1 MITNNGKQII
11 AKYLLGQAPEFASY
25 LAAGSGNV
33 PYPQSS
39 AASPYYDAT
48 RKNLDF
54 EIFRVPILSKG
65 FVRENG
71 VDKIVFK
78 AEMPSD
84 QRYQI
89 TEIGVFPAL
98 GNSIANQYDSKL
110 LMTFS
115 KAENWLYNFTSA
127 SVTSASV
134 VEIAN
139 RLDGEAP
146 GEPSTST
153 DINVTEGINDYDYSD
168 KIFHFN
174 SNDGI
179 FNDTARKNKHEPS
192 RFLNQALMVRGDSSS
207 YSIENS
213 TFNFDFS
220 QNSPN
225 DKIRFAISLINKS
238 ANSNSIPATTTIKIE
253 FINNV
258 GSRPKATYTKTLV
271 QNDFNVKSSN
281 GVLPSRYI
289 VIDED
294 STDLANFGIR
304 LGSFTKDTDFSWGQV
319 NLVKITAYVTTGN
332 GTDNQYYICLD
343 GMRLENESVSNP
355 LYSLV
360 GYNVARTSNGYP
372 IVKVEN
378 TNNYIEYRF
387 GVSVS

>member
-11 AKYLLGQAPEFASY
+11 AKYLLGQAPEFAAY

-33 PYPQSS
+33 PFAQSN
-39 AASPYYDAT
+39 AASPYYDGA

-65 FVRENG
+65 FVKEDG

-89 TEIGVFPAL
+89 TEIGVFPAIK
-98 GNSIANQYDSKL
+98 NSIANQYDSKL

-115 KAENWLYNFTSA
+115 KAENWLYSLTSA
-127 SVTSASV
+127 SVTSASAVAEV
-134 VEIAN
+134 VA
-139 RLDGEAP
+139 LDNEN
-146 GEPSTST
+146 TST
-153 DINVTEGINDYDYSD
+153 TDISVSDRIFYFNANDR
-168 KIFHFN
+168 
-174 SNDGI
+174 I
-179 FNDTARKNKHEPS
+179 FNDTNRKNKHEPS
-192 RFLNQALMVRGDSSS
+192 RFLNKALMVRGDNSS

-289 VIDED
+289 VVDED
-294 STDLANFGIR
+294 STDLTNFGIR

-343 GMRLENESVSNP
+343 GMRLENENIFNP

-372 IVKVEN
+372 IIKVEN

>member
-1 MITNNGKQII
+1 MITDKGKQII
-11 AKYLLGQAPEFASY
+11 AKYLLGQAPEFASH

-33 PYPQSS
+33 PFSQAN
-39 AASPYYDAT
+39 AASPFYLGT

-54 EIFRVPILSKG
+54 EMFRVPILSKG
-65 FVRENG
+65 FVREDG

-89 TEIGVFPAL
+89 TEVGVFPAPK
-98 GNSIANQYDSKL
+98 NSIANQYDSKL

-115 KAENWLYNFTSA
+115 TAESWLFNLASA

-134 VEIAN
+134 VGEVNA
-139 RLDGEAP
+139 LDSGNT
-146 GEPSTST
+146 GTT
-153 DINVTEGINDYDYSD
+153 DILATERVFYFNANDR
-168 KIFHFN
+168 
-174 SNDGI
+174 I
-179 FNDTARKNKHEPS
+179 FNDTNRKNKHEPS
-192 RFLNQALMVRGDSSS
+192 RFLNKALMVRGDNSS

-281 GVLPSRYI
+281 GVLASRYI
-289 VIDED
+289 VVDED
-294 STDLANFGIR
+294 SQDLVNFGIR
-304 LGSFTKDTDFSWGQV
+304 LGSFTKDTDFSWGQI

-332 GTDNQYYICLD
+332 GTDNQYYICFD
-343 GMRLENESVSNP
+343 GMRLENENVINP

-372 IVKVEN
+372 IIKVEN

-387 GVSVS
+387 GVDVT

>member
-11 AKYLLGQAPEFASY
+11 AKYLLGQAPEFASH

-33 PYPQSS
+33 PFSQAN
-39 AASPYYDAT
+39 AASPFYVGT

-54 EIFRVPILSKG
+54 EMFRVPILSKG
-65 FVRENG
+65 FVREDG

-89 TEIGVFPAL
+89 TEVGVFPAPK
-98 GNSIANQYDSKL
+98 NSIANQYDSKL

-115 KAENWLYNFTSA
+115 TAESWLFNLASA

-134 VEIAN
+134 VGEVNA
-139 RLDGEAP
+139 LDSGNT
-146 GEPSTST
+146 GTT
-153 DINVTEGINDYDYSD
+153 DILATERVFY
-168 KIFHFN
+168 FN
-174 SNDGI
+174 SNDRI
-179 FNDTARKNKHEPS
+179 FNDTSRKNKHEPP
-192 RFLNQALMVRGDSSS
+192 RFLNKALMVRGDNSS

-281 GVLPSRYI
+281 GVLASRYI
-289 VIDED
+289 VVDED
-294 STDLANFGIR
+294 PQDLVNFGIR
-304 LGSFTKDTDFSWGQV
+304 LGSFTKDTDFSWGQI
-319 NLVKITAYVTTGN
+319 NLVKITAYVSTGN
-332 GTDNQYYICLD
+332 GTDDQYYVCFD
-343 GMRLENESVSNP
+343 GMRLENENVINP

-360 GYNVARTSNGYP
+360 GYNVARTQNGYP
-372 IVKVEN
+372 IIKVEN

-387 GVSVS
+387 GVDVT

>member
-1 MITNNGKQII
+1 MITNKGKQII
-11 AKYLLGQAPEFASY
+11 AKYLLGQAPEFASH

-33 PYPQSS
+33 PFSQAN
-39 AASPYYDAT
+39 AASPFYVGT

-54 EIFRVPILSKG
+54 EMFRVPILSKG
-65 FVRENG
+65 FVREDG

-89 TEIGVFPAL
+89 TEVGVFPAPK
-98 GNSIANQYDSKL
+98 NSIANQYDSKL

-115 KAENWLYNFTSA
+115 TAESWLFNLTSA

-134 VEIAN
+134 VGEVN
-139 RLDGEAP
+139 SLDNGNT
-146 GEPSTST
+146 GTT
-153 DINVTEGINDYDYSD
+153 DILASGRVFY
-168 KIFHFN
+168 FN
-174 SNDGI
+174 SNDRI
-179 FNDTARKNKHEPS
+179 FNDTSRKNKHEPP
-192 RFLNQALMVRGDSSS
+192 RFLNKALMVRGDNSS

-281 GVLPSRYI
+281 GVLASRYI
-289 VIDED
+289 VVDED
-294 STDLANFGIR
+294 PQDLVNFGIR
-304 LGSFTKDTDFSWGQV
+304 LGSFTKDTDFSWGQI
-319 NLVKITAYVTTGN
+319 NLIKITAYVSTGN
-332 GTDNQYYICLD
+332 GTDDQYYVCFD
-343 GMRLENESVSNP
+343 GMRLENENVINP

-360 GYNVARTSNGYP
+360 GYNVARTQNGYP
-372 IVKVEN
+372 IIKVEN

-387 GVSVS
+387 GVDVT

>member
-1 MITNNGKQII
+1 MITDKGKQII
-11 AKYLLGQAPEFASY
+11 AKYLLGQAPEFASH

-33 PYPQSS
+33 PFSQAN
-39 AASPYYDAT
+39 AASPFYLGT

-54 EIFRVPILSKG
+54 EMFRVPILSKG
-65 FVRENG
+65 FVREDN

-89 TEIGVFPAL
+89 TEVGVFPAPK
-98 GNSIANQYDSKL
+98 NSIANQYDSKL

-115 KAENWLYNFTSA
+115 TAESWLFNLTSA

-134 VEIAN
+134 VGEVNA
-139 RLDGEAP
+139 LDSGNT
-146 GEPSTST
+146 GTT
-153 DINVTEGINDYDYSD
+153 DILATERVFY
-168 KIFHFN
+168 FN
-174 SNDGI
+174 SNDRI
-179 FNDTARKNKHEPS
+179 FNDTSRKNKHEPP
-192 RFLNQALMVRGDSSS
+192 RFLNKALMVRGDNSS

-281 GVLPSRYI
+281 GVLASRYI
-289 VIDED
+289 VVDED
-294 STDLANFGIR
+294 PQDLVNFGIR
-304 LGSFTKDTDFSWGQV
+304 LGSFTKDTDFSWGQI
-319 NLVKITAYVTTGN
+319 NLVKITAYVSTGN
-332 GTDNQYYICLD
+332 GTDDQYYVCFD
-343 GMRLENESVSNP
+343 GMRLENENVINP

-360 GYNVARTSNGYP
+360 GYNVARTQNGYP
-372 IVKVEN
+372 IIKVEN

-387 GVSVS
+387 GVDVT